1 MIKRPSEDV
10 SYSTI
15 FDFSYPA
22 QEGGRE
28 RREERLHSRS
38 PCHRERLHRY
48 IYGECR
54 QRDGI
59 ISRVGGVSIR

>member
-1 MIKRPSEDV
+1 MIKRPGEDV
-10 SYSTI
+10 SYSAI

-28 RREERLHSRS
+28 REERLHSRS
-38 PCHRERLHRY
+38 LCHRERLHRY

-59 ISRVGGVSIR
+59 ISRVDGVSIR